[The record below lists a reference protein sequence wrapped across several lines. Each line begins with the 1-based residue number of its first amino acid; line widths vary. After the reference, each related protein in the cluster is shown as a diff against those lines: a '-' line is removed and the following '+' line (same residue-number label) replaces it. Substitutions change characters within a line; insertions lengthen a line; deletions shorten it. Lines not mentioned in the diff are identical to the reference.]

1 MFLATRVPGSHLVG
15 PLAAVLVCSQ
25 RVAWMRNP
33 VGLLSLHSVP
43 RWCVTQACCLISLC
57 LSFLIHETGTVVS
70 SGC

>member
-25 RVAWMRNP
+25 RVAWMQNP

-43 RWCVTQACCLISLC
+43 RWCVTSGMLLNLSLPQFPHPRDGNC
-57 LSFLIHETGTVVS
+57 GK
-70 SGC
+70 